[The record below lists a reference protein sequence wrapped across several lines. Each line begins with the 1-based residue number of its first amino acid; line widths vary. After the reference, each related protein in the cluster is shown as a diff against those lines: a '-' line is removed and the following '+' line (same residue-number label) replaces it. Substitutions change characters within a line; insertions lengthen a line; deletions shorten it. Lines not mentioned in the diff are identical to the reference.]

1 MLIKLHHNLRRL
13 LQSQCILCNA
23 QHNQPHTP
31 LCSPCEQQLPVIT
44 CYCEQC
50 AHPLSPHNTY
60 LCRYCLTT
68 TTLFNGAF
76 SLFHYRHPIDYLIK
90 QLKFNQKLLYAHL
103 LGHQMAQALL
113 AKIAQNALPIPDVIL
128 PVPLHPKRLRQRG
141 FNQALEIAK
150 PIAKTLNIP
159 LISHTLT
166 RARYTPAQTT
176 LTAKQRRHNLK
187 NSFHYRPKHPYQTI
201 AVVDDV
207 MTTGS
212 TLHEITTTLK
222 QHPSVEKVYVWVC
235 ACVELPT
242 Q

>member
-1 MLIKLHHNLRRL
+1 M
-13 LQSQCILCNA
+13 
-23 QHNQPHTP
+23 
-31 LCSPCEQQLPVIT
+31 
-44 CYCEQC
+44 
-50 AHPLSPHNTY
+50 
-60 LCRYCLTT
+60 TT

-76 SLFHYRHPIDYLIK
+76 SLFHYRHPIDYCIK

-103 LGHQMAQALL
+103 LGQQMAHALHIQIEQGKV
-113 AKIAQNALPIPDVIL
+113 AKPDVIL

-159 LISHTLT
+159 LMSHTLT
-166 RARYTPAQTT
+166 RSRYTPAQTT
-176 LTAKQRRHNLK
+176 LTAKQRRQNLN
-187 NSFHYRPKHPYQTI
+187 NSFRYRPKHAYPTI

-212 TLHEITTTLK
+212 TLHEVTKTLK

-235 ACVELPT
+235 ACTELPVQKT
-242 Q
+242 R